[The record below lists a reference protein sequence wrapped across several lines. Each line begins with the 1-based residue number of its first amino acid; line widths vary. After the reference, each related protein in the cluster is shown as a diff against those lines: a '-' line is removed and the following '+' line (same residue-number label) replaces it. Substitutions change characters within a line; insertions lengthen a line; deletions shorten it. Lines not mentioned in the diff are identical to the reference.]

1 MRVDPYL
8 QFHGRC
14 DEALAFYGRAIG
26 AQVQFVTRFG
36 EAPGVPS
43 PPHLE
48 GKVLH
53 AVVSIGESTV
63 LASDGGSVEP
73 QAFQSFAL
81 ALGAKSDA
89 EAETLFAALADG
101 GHVAVPM
108 GPSPFASRFG
118 IVIDRF
124 GLAWNVVH
132 QGPQP

>member
-1 MRVDPYL
+1 MRVEPYL

-14 DEALAFYGRAIG
+14 DAALAFYAQAIG

-36 EAPGVPS
+36 EVPGVAS
-43 PPHLE
+43 PPHMD

-53 AVVSIGESTV
+53 AVVRIGDSTL
-63 LASDGGSVEP
+63 LASDGGSPEP
-73 QAFQSFAL
+73 QMFQSFAL
-81 ALGAKSDA
+81 ALSAPSDA

-101 GHVAVPM
+101 GQVAVPM

-118 IVIDRF
+118 IVVDRF

-132 QGPQP
+132 QAGQP